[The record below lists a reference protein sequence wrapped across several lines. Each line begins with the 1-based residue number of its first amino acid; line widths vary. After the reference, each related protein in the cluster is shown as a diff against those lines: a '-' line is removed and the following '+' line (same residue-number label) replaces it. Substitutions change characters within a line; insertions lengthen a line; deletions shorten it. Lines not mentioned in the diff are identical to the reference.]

1 MKKKFSKKQIAIK
14 YGFRSGLE
22 MQLDESLKQ
31 YGIQSEYE
39 SHVINYIKPETK
51 HKYHPDFRIV
61 KSDGTEVFLETKGR
75 WVLQDRQKMK
85 LIKEQYPNL
94 DIRIIFQNADS
105 RLSKSSK
112 TTYGQHATKLGYVWY
127 DFRKINLQALISELK

>member
-1 MKKKFSKKQIAIK
+1 MKKKFTKKQIAIK
-14 YGFRSGLE
+14 YGFKSGLE

-31 YGIQSEYE
+31 NGIDSEYE
-39 SHVINYIKPETK
+39 AHVISYVIPESK

-61 KSDGTEVFLETKGR
+61 KSDGTEIFLETKGR
-75 WVLQDRQKMK
+75 WLLADRKKMK

-105 RLSKSSK
+105 RISKNSK
-112 TTYGQHATKLGYVWY
+112 TTYGQIATKLGYVWY
-127 DFRKINLQALISELK
+127 DFRKLNLQELLKELQ